1 MLLMYEYLLVFPL
14 QKQAY
19 VPELW
24 YCLTENSIHLQ
35 YSSVVFGL
43 YDVLIN
49 SISKQYSYF

>member
-1 MLLMYEYLLVFPL
+1 MYEYLLVFPL